1 MTDAPAAGIRVAIV
15 DDEPLARAVIREYL
29 AAVPDIDVV
38 AECANGFEAVK
49 VVSELHPDLLF
60 LDVQMPKLDGFEV
73 LELVGRDVS
82 VVFVTAYDEYAI
94 RAFDVH
100 AIDYLLKPFS
110 AERFRS
116 SLAHARV
123 HVATHRAQPGTERE
137 RGKRDRL
144 MVKSDG
150 RIRVIRTADIDWCE
164 ASGNYV
170 GLHVGAQC
178 HFVRDTM
185 AHLESKLDPS
195 QFIRIHR
202 STIVNVDRVQEMQPS
217 FSGDYVV
224 ILRGGTRLTL
234 SRGYRDVMQAR
245 LGRPL

>member
-1 MTDAPAAGIRVAIV
+1 MKIRTVVA
-15 DDEPLARAVIREYL
+15 DDEPIARARIVSLLRDEEDIEIVGECGNGAEAKTTIAERAPDLVFLDIQMPELDGLALARTLRSGGAP
-29 AAVPDIDVV
+29 A
-38 AECANGFEAVK
+38 
-49 VVSELHPDLLF
+49 
-60 LDVQMPKLDGFEV
+60 
-73 LELVGRDVS
+73 
-82 VVFVTAYDEYAI
+82 VVFVTAYEDYAVN
-94 RAFDVH
+94 AFEVH

-110 AERFRS
+110 AERLRS
-116 SLAHARV
+116 SLAHARL
-123 HVATHRAQPGTERE
+123 HVANRRAQPGTERD
-137 RGKRDRL
+137 RSRRDRL

-178 HFVRDTM
+178 HLVRDTM
-185 AHLESKLDPS
+185 AHLESQLDPR

-217 FSGDYVV
+217 FSGDYLV

-234 SRGYRDVMQAR
+234 SRGYREVMQAR
-245 LGRPL
+245 LGKPL

>member
-1 MTDAPAAGIRVAIV
+1 VNVKIRTVVA
-15 DDEPLARAVIREYL
+15 DDEPIARARIVSLLRDEDDIEIVGECGTGAEAKTAIAERSPDLVFLDIQMPELDGLELARTLRSGGAP
-29 AAVPDIDVV
+29 A
-38 AECANGFEAVK
+38 
-49 VVSELHPDLLF
+49 
-60 LDVQMPKLDGFEV
+60 
-73 LELVGRDVS
+73 
-82 VVFVTAYDEYAI
+82 VVFVTAYHDYAVN
-94 RAFDVH
+94 AFEVH

-110 AERFRS
+110 AERFKS
-116 SLAHARV
+116 SLAHARA
-123 HVATHRAQPGTERE
+123 HVAHHRAQPGAE
-137 RGKRDRL
+137 RGRVKRDRI

-170 GLHVGAQC
+170 GLHVGVEC

-185 AHLESKLDPS
+185 AHMESQLDPR
-195 QFIRIHR
+195 QFLRIHR

-245 LGRPL
+245 LGKPI

>member
-1 MTDAPAAGIRVAIV
+1 MKIRTIVA
-15 DDEPLARAVIREYL
+15 DDEPIARARIVSLLRDEE
-29 AAVPDIDVV
+29 DIEIV
-38 AECANGFEAVK
+38 AECETGAEARMAIA
-49 VVSELHPDLLF
+49 ERLPDLLF
-60 LDVQMPKLDGFEV
+60 LDVQMPELDG
-73 LELVGRDVS
+73 LALARTLRSGAAPAI
-82 VVFVTAYDEYAI
+82 VFVTAYNEYAVH
-94 RAFDVH
+94 AFEVH

-110 AERFRS
+110 ADRLRS

-123 HVATHRAQPGTERE
+123 HVANRRGQPATERD
-137 RGKRDRL
+137 RGRRDRL

-170 GLHVGAQC
+170 GLHVGGQC
-178 HFVRDTM
+178 HLVRDTM
-185 AHLESKLDPS
+185 AHLESELDPRD
-195 QFIRIHR
+195 FIRIHR

-234 SRGYRDVMQAR
+234 SRGYRDAMQAR
-245 LGRPL
+245 MGRL

>member
-1 MTDAPAAGIRVAIV
+1 VNVKIRTVVA
-15 DDEPLARAVIREYL
+15 DDEPIARARIVSLLRDEDDIEIVGECGTGVEAKTAIAERSPDLVFLDIQMPELDGLELARTLRSGGAP
-29 AAVPDIDVV
+29 A
-38 AECANGFEAVK
+38 
-49 VVSELHPDLLF
+49 
-60 LDVQMPKLDGFEV
+60 
-73 LELVGRDVS
+73 
-82 VVFVTAYDEYAI
+82 VVFVTAFHDYAVN
-94 RAFDVH
+94 AFEVH

-116 SLAHARV
+116 SLAHARA
-123 HVATHRAQPGTERE
+123 HVAHHRAQPGTERE
-137 RGKRDRL
+137 RIRRDRI

-170 GLHVGAQC
+170 GLHVGVEC

-185 AHLESKLDPS
+185 AHMESQLDPR
-195 QFIRIHR
+195 QFLRIHR

-245 LGRPL
+245 LGKPL

>member
-1 MTDAPAAGIRVAIV
+1 MFLDIQMPELDGLALARTLRSGGAPA
-15 DDEPLARAVIREYL
+15 
-29 AAVPDIDVV
+29 
-38 AECANGFEAVK
+38 
-49 VVSELHPDLLF
+49 
-60 LDVQMPKLDGFEV
+60 
-73 LELVGRDVS
+73 
-82 VVFVTAYDEYAI
+82 VVFVTAYEDYAVN
-94 RAFDVH
+94 AFEVH

-123 HVATHRAQPGTERE
+123 HVANRRAQPVTERD
-137 RGKRDRL
+137 RGARDRL

-178 HFVRDTM
+178 HLVRDTM
-185 AHLESKLDPS
+185 AHLESQLDPR

-224 ILRGGTRLTL
+224 VLRGGTRLTL
-234 SRGYRDVMQAR
+234 SRGYRDALQVR
-245 LGRPL
+245 LGKPL

>member
-1 MTDAPAAGIRVAIV
+1 MKIRTVVA
-15 DDEPLARAVIREYL
+15 DDEPIARARIVSLLRDEDDIEIVGECGNGVEAKTAIAEESPDLVILDIQMPELDGLALARTLRAGGAPAVI
-29 AAVPDIDVV
+29 
-38 AECANGFEAVK
+38 
-49 VVSELHPDLLF
+49 
-60 LDVQMPKLDGFEV
+60 
-73 LELVGRDVS
+73 
-82 VVFVTAYDEYAI
+82 FVTAYDEYAVN
-94 RAFDVH
+94 AFEVH

-110 AERFRS
+110 AERLRS
-116 SLAHARV
+116 SLDHARA
-123 HVATHRAQPGTERE
+123 HVAHHRAQPGTERV
-137 RGKRDRL
+137 RRDRL

-185 AHLESKLDPS
+185 AHLESELDPR

-202 STIVNVDRVQEMQPS
+202 STIVNVDRVQEMEPS

>member
-1 MTDAPAAGIRVAIV
+1 MKIRTVVA
-15 DDEPLARAVIREYL
+15 DDEPIARARIVSLLRDEDDIEIVGECGNGAEAKTAIAERAPDLVFLDIQMPELDGLALARTLQSGGSPA
-29 AAVPDIDVV
+29 
-38 AECANGFEAVK
+38 
-49 VVSELHPDLLF
+49 
-60 LDVQMPKLDGFEV
+60 
-73 LELVGRDVS
+73 
-82 VVFVTAYDEYAI
+82 VVFVTAYEDYALN
-94 RAFDVH
+94 AFEVH

-123 HVATHRAQPGTERE
+123 HVANHRAQPGTQRE
-137 RGKRDRL
+137 HGKRDRL